1 MDKRFFY
8 FVNEVLFKGWKN
20 AASIPGMLGIISFIL
35 VPKMD
40 SKWPF
45 KYSLLIG
52 IGLVIFS
59 LVTKILIQ
67 MYSLFMEKD
76 LMAKAIRIVKGEGLY
91 AGKSIVIFQ
100 NKINVNTNEIVT
112 MYCSGT
118 GSEQPICLLRVL
130 DKNNNEIIT
139 DVYPSGETCKIN
151 KYFEEDS
158 RKNRTYIKRSIDYR
172 LLEKSI
178 LKQE

>member
-1 MDKRFFY
+1 MSIKIYNKNNILQIDQNFTSC
-8 FVNEVLFKGWKN
+8 VL
-20 AASIPGMLGIISFIL
+20 A
-35 VPKMD
+35 
-40 SKWPF
+40 
-45 KYSLLIG
+45 
-52 IGLVIFS
+52 
-59 LVTKILIQ
+59 
-67 MYSLFMEKD
+67 
-76 LMAKAIRIVKGEGLY
+76 
-91 AGKSIVIFQ
+91 
-100 NKINVNTNEIVT
+100 
-112 MYCSGT
+112 
-118 GSEQPICLLRVL
+118 

>member
-52 IGLVIFS
+52 ISYIF
-59 LVTKILIQ
+59 LC
-67 MYSLFMEKD
+67 YKD
-76 LMAKAIRIVKGEGLY
+76 FNSNVFSFY
-91 AGKSIVIFQ
+91 GKRF
-100 NKINVNTNEIVT
+100 N
-112 MYCSGT
+112 G
-118 GSEQPICLLRVL
+118 
-130 DKNNNEIIT
+130 
-139 DVYPSGETCKIN
+139 
-151 KYFEEDS
+151 
-158 RKNRTYIKRSIDYR
+158 
-172 LLEKSI
+172 
-178 LKQE
+178 